1 MVAIITEKF
10 KLHNVEQFTE
20 SFSES
25 SASTYY
31 MFIGKSTEFSGDR
44 DGTGAT
50 DTTPPTPLDSV
61 SDEFYFFDQMI
72 AGLKRLHPQMLSI
85 ASLEG
90 IGQTTPPLT
99 CTEIIIVP

>member
-10 KLHNVEQFTE
+10 KLHNAEQFTE

-44 DGTGAT
+44 DGTGQLT
-50 DTTPPTPLDSV
+50 
-61 SDEFYFFDQMI
+61 
-72 AGLKRLHPQMLSI
+72 RLLQHL
-85 ASLEG
+85 
-90 IGQTTPPLT
+90 
-99 CTEIIIVP
+99 